1 MLSTPFE
8 NLKHFLT
15 SRPPLTIF
23 VVCLATITLAGFGFA
38 YYIDVADRVIN
49 GDEQQVG
56 NVVFV
61 LFVVIIK
68 KKTIYRIGCIFSNT

>member
-8 NLKHFLT
+8 NLKLFLT

-23 VVCLATITLAGFGFA
+23 VLCLTTITLAGFAFA

-49 GDEQQVG
+49 GDEQQVMM
-56 NVVFV
+56 FPY
-61 LFVVIIK
+61 FFFIQ
-68 KKTIYRIGCIFSNT
+68 